1 MKFFTNPWRALTQTT
16 LTSHPPTC
24 VFLLQRAMYAHVHQ
38 HLANLA
44 PNAERTVFLRLL
56 ALHGANVLC
65 RNLGHLYE
73 GGFATGPSAA
83 RHYKQGVLRLL
94 GQLKDD
100 AVALVDTVAPTDF
113 VLNSPLGMADG
124 QMYRHLEASLQL
136 APGTYERAPWWRDV
150 VQWQGYAGGEPQAK
164 L

>member
-1 MKFFTNPWRALTQTT
+1 MFQHVQKYLAQL
-16 LTSHPPTC
+16 PPT
-24 VFLLQRAMYAHVHQ
+24 
-38 HLANLA
+38 
-44 PNAERTVFLRLL
+44 AERAVFTRLL
-56 ALHGANVLC
+56 ALYGANVLC

-73 GGFATGPSAA
+73 GGFASGPLAA
-83 RHYKQGVLRLL
+83 QHYKHGVLQLL

-124 QMYRHLEASLQL
+124 EMYRHLEKGLQL
-136 APGTYERAPWWRDV
+136 APGTYERPQWWRDV
-150 VQWQGYAGGEPQAK
+150 VEWRNYAEPKAK